1 MITEIKGRKIKFK
14 KQKQNKDCFKIEE
27 QKEMCSFSP
36 ARTTKSQL
44 AVEQP
49 STGGHWNPPRTKD
62 KGDRL
67 PQDWGKQTPLLGG
80 HK

>member
-14 KQKQNKDCFKIEE
+14 KQKQNRDCFKIEE

-36 ARTTKSQL
+36 VRTTKSQL

-49 STGGHWNPPRTKD
+49 STGN
-62 KGDRL
+62 
-67 PQDWGKQTPLLGG
+67 
-80 HK
+80 